1 MRSSAT
7 QPRAQGRFVPTI
19 TDRQIVHLQE
29 LVRSPKVSTGHR
41 INVRTALKRFV
52 SRSEATREI
61 TRLQRIV
68 RA

>member
-7 QPRAQGRFVPTI
+7 QPRVNGRFVATI
-19 TDRQIVHLQE
+19 TDAQIVHLQE
-29 LVRSPKVSTGHR
+29 LVRSAKVSTGHR
-41 INVRTALKRFV
+41 INVRSALKRFV
-52 SRSEATREI
+52 SRSDATREI